1 MMLRREAANT
11 HMCPGR
17 ASLFAAAVIYHV
29 GVFGN
34 KGCSRLASASIVSDS
49 CEGTHLEAV
58 VRPTAKLH
66 DTRLLVK
73 REVLDVDLARALVD
87 GGWLPLHPACV
98 VEGGFRG
105 QRHLEVAIRT
115 ENLIYTHKYLQTSH

>member
-1 MMLRREAANT
+1 VLDSTRLD
-11 HMCPGR
+11 
-17 ASLFAAAVIYHV
+17 S
-29 GVFGN
+29 
-34 KGCSRLASASIVSDS
+34 LASASIVSDS

-73 REVLDVDLARALVD
+73 REVLDVDLTRALVD
-87 GGWLPLHPACV
+87 GGRLPLYPACV

-115 ENLIYTHKYLQTSH
+115 AK